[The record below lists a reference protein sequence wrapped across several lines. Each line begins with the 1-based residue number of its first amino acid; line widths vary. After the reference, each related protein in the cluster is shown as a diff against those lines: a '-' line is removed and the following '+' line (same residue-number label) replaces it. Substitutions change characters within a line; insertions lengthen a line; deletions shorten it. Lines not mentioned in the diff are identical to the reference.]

1 LIKLSI
7 LYDKEVKSLFKKF
20 IDNLSNALGLTSNKI
35 SEIVKESN
43 HYITAEENVIKDIN
57 KTVTALK
64 SYAETETPSLGEA
77 ITSLANTYEIIET
90 ERKERINKLREQ
102 FIAPL
107 NGLITNLKT
116 LQIEQEEA
124 TKAAKEVEKAE
135 KSLKKSQSKPKEKL
149 KPGEVENAEKALKAA
164 EQKAKKEEV
173 DVKSATEEFN
183 KTKLETIK
191 KVLHNM
197 VTVEKTYHEKI
208 LTALSGVKQKAEAI
222 KIEEESKVG

>member
-1 LIKLSI
+1 M
-7 LYDKEVKSLFKKF
+7 LFKKF

-43 HYITAEENVIKDIN
+43 HYITAEENVIKDIT

-107 NGLITNLKT
+107 DGLITNLKA
-116 LQIEQEEA
+116 LQTEQEEA

-135 KSLKKSQSKPKEKL
+135 KSLKKSQNKPKEKL

-164 EQKAKKEEV
+164 EQKAEKEET

-197 VTVEKTYHEKI
+197 VSVEKTYHEKI

>member
-1 LIKLSI
+1 MIKTNL
-7 LYDKEVKSLFKKF
+7 LYFKEVRSLFKKF
-20 IDNLSNALGLTSNKI
+20 IDNLSNAVGLTSNKI

-43 HYITAEENVIKDIN
+43 HYITAEENVTKDIN
-57 KTVTALK
+57 KTVSALK

-77 ITSLANTYEIIET
+77 MSSLANTFEIIEN
-90 ERKERINKLREQ
+90 ERKEKVNKLREQ

-116 LQIEQEEA
+116 LQTEQEEA
-124 TKAAKEVEKAE
+124 NKAVKEVEKSE
-135 KSLKKSQSKPKEKL
+135 KSLKKAQSKPKEKL
-149 KPGEVENAEKALKAA
+149 KPGEIENAEKALKAA
-164 EQKAKKEEV
+164 EQKAEKEEA

-183 KTKLETIK
+183 KVKLETMQ

-197 VTVEKTYHEKI
+197 VAVERAYHEKI

-222 KIEEESKVG
+222 KIEEESKIG